1 MRSCPLDRFRQVITL
16 NQLVKYNV
24 AAGAARTA
32 LGITGRPR
40 VNATKAEANM
50 TKVEIIGPA
59 PSTYTRVARMVCE
72 EKAIPYELKQSP
84 PHSPDV
90 DAIHPFGKVPVMRHG
105 DFELCESKAIA
116 TYLDLSFPGPK
127 LIPTDPR
134 HAALTEQ
141 WVSLVNTKMDGT
153 LVRTYLFN
161 YIFPKTGDGKPDR
174 KAIDAVAP
182 AVEDAID
189 LLDRAVAKA
198 GFLAGDSF
206 TVADINVMPILAYLK
221 NFPESGNAIAAAK
234 SLSAY
239 YDRLAARPSFR
250 NTVPPPRQ
258 QARAS

>member
-1 MRSCPLDRFRQVITL
+1 MP
-16 NQLVKYNV
+16 N
-24 AAGAARTA
+24 
-32 LGITGRPR
+32 
-40 VNATKAEANM
+40 
-50 TKVEIIGPA
+50 VEIIGPA
-59 PSTYTRVARMVCE
+59 QSTYTRVVRMVCE

-141 WVSLVNTKMDGT
+141 WVSLVNTKIDGT
-153 LVRTYLFN
+153 LVRTYLLN
-161 YIFPKTGDGKPDR
+161 YIFPKTSDGSPDR
-174 KAIDAVAP
+174 KVIDAVVP
-182 AVEDAID
+182 AVKQEIE
-189 LLDRAVAKA
+189 LLDRAVAKG

-206 TVADINVMPILAYLK
+206 TFADINVMPILAYLK
-221 NFPESGNAIAAAK
+221 NFPEAGSAIAAAK

-239 YDRLAARPSFR
+239 YDRLAARPSFQK
-250 NTVPPPRQ
+250 TIPPQRA
-258 QARAS
+258 QAKAS

>member
-1 MRSCPLDRFRQVITL
+1 MLT
-16 NQLVKYNV
+16 
-24 AAGAARTA
+24 
-32 LGITGRPR
+32 
-40 VNATKAEANM
+40 
-50 TKVEIIGPA
+50 VEIVGPA

-127 LIPTDPR
+127 LIPTDAR
-134 HAALTEQ
+134 RAALTEQ

-153 LVRTYLFN
+153 LVRTYLLN
-161 YIFPKTGDGKPDR
+161 YIFPKGSDGNPDR
-174 KAIDAVAP
+174 KVIDAVVP
-182 AVEDAID
+182 AVEKEIE
-189 LLDRAVAKA
+189 LLDRTVAKG

-206 TVADINVMPILAYLK
+206 TLADINVMPILAYLK
-221 NFPESGNAIAAAK
+221 NFPESGAAMAASK

-239 YDRLAARPSFR
+239 YDRLAKRPSFQ
-250 NTVPPPRQ
+250 NTVPQPRP
-258 QARAS
+258 QAKAT